1 MLRVDPHSDVPP
13 SRQLV
18 RAVLDAI
25 ARGELAAGDRLP
37 SVRAA
42 ASAALVNPNT
52 IGKAWRELE
61 NLAAVE
67 GRNGSGVFVTEAGP
81 EIARAERLARTLDEF
96 ARAAE
101 AALAAGHEMESLRV
115 TLDSA
120 SADTSHTHKG
130 KLR

>member
-18 RAVLDAI
+18 RQVLDAI

-42 ASAALVNPNT
+42 AAEALVNPNT

-61 NLAAVE
+61 MLAAVE
-67 GRNGSGVFVTEAGP
+67 GRNGSGVYVTQDGP
-81 EIARAERLARTLDEF
+81 LIARTERLARTLDDFE
-96 ARAAE
+96 AAVA
-101 AALAAGHEMESLRV
+101 AALAAGHERTVLRAALRKLNKSV
-115 TLDSA
+115 PA
-120 SADTSHTHKG
+120 G
-130 KLR
+130 KL